1 MRRVLSGRGARR
13 VVPRMT
19 RGAEGSWGHFRAKH
33 VRACQISECCPNLPA
48 IVLVSG
54 DDCPNSLFEPSHES
68 GVVGTPQRFTRVA
81 QPNVDVRF
89 ALAGYVLE

>member
-1 MRRVLSGRGARR
+1 MPETHVSATKVARGSMSNHVSLRR
-13 VVPRMT
+13 VVKRPGLLRNRIEMRSPST
-19 RGAEGSWGHFRAKH
+19 
-33 VRACQISECCPNLPA
+33 

-54 DDCPNSLFEPSHES
+54 EDCPNTLLEPPYES
-68 GVVGTPQRFTRVA
+68 GVVGTSQRFTPVA

>member
-1 MRRVLSGRGARR
+1 MRLGFDGAGYVKSRIVLNLSG
-13 VVPRMT
+13 
-19 RGAEGSWGHFRAKH
+19 
-33 VRACQISECCPNLPA
+33 ECCPNLPA

-54 DDCPNSLFEPSHES
+54 EDCPNPLFEPSHES

-81 QPNVDVRF
+81 QPNVGVRF